1 MKVELIPVWRRVT
14 PELAQELMAFWQANK
29 VVVDA
34 GAAATRALQAVCI
47 ARDGT
52 GAVCGVVTAVV
63 KVLPRLRQPLYY
75 YRMFFAR
82 ALRGQQ
88 QFLPAFRKARQILQD
103 YNATLDTP
111 ESLGL
116 LFELENDKLGKA
128 YPHAVEPEF
137 NAVFIGYSP
146 RGLQLHVSYFD
157 GAKLLAPAP
166 VRAPA
171 LAARQG
177 AARTQP
183 ASRRG
188 NGRP

>member
-1 MKVELIPVWRRVT
+1 MKVELIPVWKRVT

-137 NAVFIGYSP
+137 NAV
-146 RGLQLHVSYFD
+146 VSYFD

-177 AARTQP
+177 AAQTQP